1 MSKEE
6 KVMENLKLQ
15 KILNSI
21 KSLSPNLIDR
31 IAEVLRDEITVDKYL
46 DLYDKL
52 KADPTIERI
61 LNTPESKVDKYLN
74 LYRLVESDLTMARI
88 WDTDESKIDKYL
100 EVYRLLDNDFT
111 MERIWYTNE
120 SQVDKYL
127 ELYRQ
132 AARNPDIFD
141 EKVKRP

>member
-1 MSKEE
+1 
-6 KVMENLKLQ
+6 
-15 KILNSI
+15 
-21 KSLSPNLIDR
+21 
-31 IAEVLRDEITVDKYL
+31 
-46 DLYDKL
+46 
-52 KADPTIERI
+52 
-61 LNTPESKVDKYLN
+61 
-74 LYRLVESDLTMARI
+74 
-88 WDTDESKIDKYL
+88 
-100 EVYRLLDNDFT
+100 